1 MSTSSVLSSL
11 ASSGLGTGAGI
22 DVASTVAQ
30 LIAAIRAP
38 EQVWTTQQSLAKV
51 QGQSLTQLNTEVAA
65 LSNAIDSLKDVAGA
79 VTARAVTTS
88 NPSLVSASASNATP
102 VGSHTVVI
110 NSLATSS
117 SYYSDPI
124 ATSTTTLANGTFT
137 IQVGSGQAAT
147 ITVDSTNN
155 TLDKLAAAITNQNLG
170 VSASVITDANG
181 ARLAI
186 VSNTS
191 GATGDLTITN
201 EAGGLTFNK
210 GVTGTNASLTVDGVP
225 ISSAS
230 NTVSGV
236 VPGLALN
243 LAGAAP
249 NTPVQVTITP
259 DTSKTKQSITDFV
272 TAYNTIVQDLSSQF
286 TYNTTTN
293 SAGPLAGDSVAR
305 MVQEEMLNAATYSMT
320 GTNGFN
326 SLSSLGV
333 TMNNDGTLSINDA
346 TLTDALNS
354 HFVDVQNFFQAADG
368 SGFATNLAAQLDPL
382 TDSTQG
388 AFFVDLQGINATQ
401 KSLQDQID
409 SFEVYVASQQV
420 MLTNQYNQV
429 NVMLQQLPLI
439 QKQTES
445 QLSGLVNLNSNK

>member
-1 MSTSSVLSSL
+1 MATSSVLSSL

-22 DVASTVAQ
+22 DVASTVSQ

-51 QGQSLTQLNTEVAA
+51 QGQSLTQLNTEVAS
-65 LSNAIDSLKDVAGA
+65 LSNAVDLLKDAAGA
-79 VTARAVTTS
+79 VTARNATSSNTSIVT
-88 NPSLVSASASNATP
+88 ASASNATP
-102 VGSHTVVI
+102 AGSHTVVVTG
-110 NSLATSS
+110 LATSS
-117 SYYSDPI
+117 SYYSAPV
-124 ATSTTTLANGTFT
+124 ATSSTTLANGTFT
-137 IQVGSGQAAT
+137 VQVGTGTAAT
-147 ITVDSTNN
+147 ITIDATNN
-155 TLDKLAAAITNQNLG
+155 TLDKLASSINNQNLG
-170 VSASVITDANG
+170 VTASVITDANG
-181 ARLAI
+181 SRLAI

-191 GATGDLTITN
+191 GAAGDLTVTN
-201 EAGGLTFNK
+201 EAGGLTFTK
-210 GVTGTNASLTVDGVP
+210 GVTGANATLTVDGVP
-225 ISSAS
+225 ISNAS

-243 LAGAAP
+243 LVGVAP
-249 NTPVQVTITP
+249 NTAVQVTITP
-259 DTSKTKQSITDFV
+259 DTSKTKQAVTDFV

-354 HFVDVQNFFQAADG
+354 HFADVQNFFQAADG
-368 SGFATNLAAQLDPL
+368 TGFATNLAAQLDPL

-409 SFEVYVASQQV
+409 NFEVYVASQQV

-445 QLSGLVNLNSNK
+445 QLSGLININSSK

>member
-1 MSTSSVLSSL
+1 
-11 ASSGLGTGAGI
+11 LGTGAGI
-22 DVASTVAQ
+22 DVASTVSQ

-51 QGQSLTQLNTEVAA
+51 QGQALTQLNTEVTA

-110 NSLATSS
+110 SSLATSS
-117 SYYSDPI
+117 SYYSDPV
-124 ATSTTTLANGTFT
+124 ATGATTLANGTFT

-147 ITVDSTNN
+147 ITIDNTNN
-155 TLDKLAAAITNQNLG
+155 TLDQLATAITNQNLG
-170 VSASVITDANG
+170 VTASVITDANG

-191 GATGDLTITN
+191 GADGDLNITN
-201 EAGGLTFNK
+201 QVGGLTFNK
-210 GVTGTNASLTVDGVP
+210 GVTGENASLTVDGVP

-243 LAGAAP
+243 LAGSDP
-249 NTPVQVTITP
+249 NTAVQITITP
-259 DTSKTKQSITDFV
+259 DTSKTKQTITDFV

-305 MVQEEMLNAATYSMT
+305 MVQEEMLTAATYSMT

-326 SLSSLGV
+326 SLSSLGI

-354 HFVDVQNFFQAADG
+354 NFADVQNFLQAKDG
-368 SGFATNLAAQLDPL
+368 TGFATNLAAQLDPL

-409 SFEVYVASQQV
+409 NFEVYVASQQV

-439 QKQTES
+439 QKQTDS
-445 QLSGLVNLNSNK
+445 QLSGLIDLNSNK

>member
-1 MSTSSVLSSL
+1 MANSSIMSSL
-11 ASSGLGTGAGI
+11 SSSGLGTGAGI
-22 DVASTVAQ
+22 DVANTVSQ

-51 QGQSLTQLNTEVAA
+51 QAQSLTQLNTEVTA

-79 VTARAVTTS
+79 VTARTATTS
-88 NPSLVSASASNATP
+88 NSSLVSASASNATP
-102 VGSHTVVI
+102 VGSHTVVVS
-110 NSLATSS
+110 SLATSS
-117 SYYSDPI
+117 SYYSDPV
-124 ATSTTTLANGTFT
+124 ATSSTTLTAGTFT
-137 IQVGSGQAAT
+137 IQLAGQTATT
-147 ITVDSTNN
+147 ITIDATNN
-155 TLDKLAAAITNQNLG
+155 TLDKLAISINNQNLG

-181 ARLAI
+181 SRLAV

-191 GATGDLTITN
+191 GAAGNLTITN

-210 GVTGTNASLTVDGVP
+210 GVTGQNASLTVDGVP

-236 VPGLALN
+236 VPGLALS
-243 LAGAAP
+243 LAGANP
-249 NTPVQVTITP
+249 NTAVQITVTP
-259 DTSKTKQSITDFV
+259 DTSKTKQAVTDFV
-272 TAYNTIVQDLSSQF
+272 TAFNTIVQDLSSQF

-305 MVQEEMLNAATYSMT
+305 MVQEQMLSAATYSAT

-326 SLSSLGV
+326 TLSSLGIS
-333 TMNNDGTLSINDA
+333 MNNDGTLGINDA
-346 TLTDALNS
+346 TLSDALNS
-354 HFVDVQNFFQAADG
+354 HFADVQNFFQSANG
-368 SGFATNLAAQLDPL
+368 TGFATFLSAQMDPL

-388 AFFVDLQGINATQ
+388 AFFVDLNGINATQ

-420 MLTNQYNQV
+420 LLTAQYNRV

-445 QLSGLVNLNSNK
+445 QLSGLVNINSK

>member
-1 MSTSSVLSSL
+1 MANSSIMSSL
-11 ASSGLGTGAGI
+11 SSSGLGTGAGI
-22 DVASTVAQ
+22 DVANTVAQ

-38 EQVWTTQQSLAKV
+38 EQVWQTQQSLAKV
-51 QGQSLTQLNTEVAA
+51 QGQALTQLNTEVAS
-65 LSNAIDSLKDVAGA
+65 LSNAIDTLKDVAGA
-79 VTARAVTTS
+79 VTARSVTSS
-88 NPSLVSASASNATP
+88 NTNLVSASASNATP

-110 NSLATSS
+110 NNLATSS

-124 ATSTTTLANGTFT
+124 ATGSTTLANGTFT

-147 ITVDSTNN
+147 ITIDGTNN
-155 TLDKLAAAITNQNLG
+155 TLDKLATAITNQNLG
-170 VSASVITDANG
+170 VTASVITDANG

-191 GATGDLTITN
+191 GAAGDLTITKQ
-201 EAGGLTFNK
+201 AGGLTFNK

-249 NTPVQVTITP
+249 NTQVQITITS
-259 DTSKTKQSITDFV
+259 DTSKTKQTITDFV
-272 TAYNTIVQDLSSQF
+272 TAYNTIVQDLSAQF

-320 GTNGFN
+320 RSEEHT
-326 SLSSLGV
+326 SE
-333 TMNNDGTLSINDA
+333 
-346 TLTDALNS
+346 
-354 HFVDVQNFFQAADG
+354 
-368 SGFATNLAAQLDPL
+368 
-382 TDSTQG
+382 
-388 AFFVDLQGINATQ
+388 LQ
-401 KSLQDQID
+401 SP
-409 SFEVYVASQQV
+409 YVIS
-420 MLTNQYNQV
+420 Y
-429 NVMLQQLPLI
+429 
-439 QKQTES
+439 
-445 QLSGLVNLNSNK
+445 